1 MRAGYALVLPLALLG
16 AVFVLADE
24 PVDPPR
30 VLFIAEDDQ
39 GKVWANLG
47 LILRDSSGAYLPMV
61 IGVQNKS
68 DSEIKLKRES
78 FWLEDL
84 DGIVYAMPSVKNW
97 RKHSKRIV
105 LDRRLM
111 NTGGIPWEVWW
122 TGRRFAQSNF
132 FPDLR
137 PTRGNTTLDNVSL
150 RQGFGMVDLM
160 YFERLRQVEI
170 RRPFFLTVHPKGWER
185 PIRLRL
191 YLS

>member
-1 MRAGYALVLPLALLG
+1 MRAGHVVTLALVLLG
-16 AVFVLADE
+16 GAFVLAE
-24 PVDPPR
+24 ETVDPPR

-39 GKVWANLG
+39 GKVWANLS
-47 LILRDSSGAYLPMV
+47 LLLRDSSGAYLPMV

-68 DSEIKLKRES
+68 DSEIRLNRES
-78 FWLEDL
+78 FWLADL
-84 DGIVYAMPSVKNW
+84 DGVIYPMPSVRNW

-111 NTGGIPWEVWW
+111 STGGIPWEVWYSS
-122 TGRRFAQSNF
+122 RRFARSNF

-137 PTRGNTTLDNVSL
+137 PTRGNTTMDNVNL
-150 RQGFGMVDLM
+150 RTGFGMVDLM
-160 YFERLRQVEI
+160 YFERLRQMELH
-170 RRPFFLTVHPKGWER
+170 RPFFLTIHPKGWER